1 LNKLFYPF
9 IYGFIEKP
17 ANQVI
22 LLCQAVKFKYICAGD
37 LMKANNRSVIFKS
50 SLISLVLCLLAVSA
64 IGEQAGPKA
73 VAPTESHD
81 FGTVLEGNDVL
92 HDFVI
97 QNKGDAPLDIK
108 DVRTG

>member
-1 LNKLFYPF
+1 
-9 IYGFIEKP
+9 
-17 ANQVI
+17 
-22 LLCQAVKFKYICAGD
+22 
-37 LMKANNRSVIFKS
+37 MKMSNRSVFFKI
-50 SLISLVLCLLAVSA
+50 SLISLLVCFLALSA
-64 IGEQAGPKA
+64 IAEQTGPKA
-73 VAPTESHD
+73 VAPTESYD

>member
-1 LNKLFYPF
+1 MKMS
-9 IYGFIEKP
+9 
-17 ANQVI
+17 NQSVF
-22 LLCQAVKFKYICAGD
+22 FKI
-37 LMKANNRSVIFKS
+37 
-50 SLISLVLCLLAVSA
+50 SLISLLVCFLAASA
-64 IGEQAGPKA
+64 IAEQTGPKA
-73 VAPTESHD
+73 VAPTEGYD